1 MAEAEAATEWTL
13 LADDGPTSILP
24 WSAVDPIEEH
34 LLNPHKKVGVMG
46 MVCIAFFWVSGGIYG
61 NEELIGSAPGAYV
74 LTMVVVMPLVFSL
87 PIALITA
94 ELASRFPVDG
104 GQCVYVQR
112 ACGDAVGGHNCYWV
126 FVVNVIDATI
136 YPLLAAQYL
145 GYHIEMDYLHSR
157 LFAIC
162 LIAAVT
168 AINLGGLEAL
178 TRFQGAIF
186 VLTLLP
192 CLIFIGSGIGELNYE
207 AFTST
212 DNTAVDVP
220 LMLSWVIWLYSG
232 FSSLGTIA
240 GECDKPHVTYV
251 RTIAILFP
259 LVIALNTLPF
269 MVALSIDPDVTN
281 YKEVDGTFASRVV
294 PWLLDVPVSGVP
306 RAYILFTASV
316 SMCLC
321 WLPYGVLVEFEV
333 MLYCLSQLMFF
344 YAFVYLRAAYPEAN
358 GKFNVGTGVRNA
370 LALVIVPVLIC
381 VANLYIGLYVPPGEA
396 CDSASAENAAAYAIR
411 RGLEAVVGSV
421 SSVSDTVSPAADTSF
436 DPGPNFKQQAFV
448 TVIIF
453 GGLLHGMSAMWV
465 APETEVIPH
474 YEPLDAPLTPSRRTS
489 EIQLQLPDG
498 APMEEGELQRTP
510 SRVQLGRSASG
521 SRYRFGR
528 RSRTVSMDRET
539 LYDAETILDSFLP
552 QLAFSTSTP
561 MRVDEASGIV
571 LNREE
576 ILVAYQ
582 ETIEMQSMVP
592 PAGIQKK
599 LHVGVNVAGHMTQP
613 KIEAT
618 GTKGKAS
625 AAAPPPNARDLCGD
639 LSFQWDHSTNCRMG
653 RLTRHLGIY
662 AFWAACG
669 MHAFAA
675 VSSAMRTSVAMHAR
689 GVHLL
694 VSFDGGSRGNPGI
707 SGCGAVVADAR
718 DNATLLEMSHYM
730 PGNNATCNEAE
741 YTAAL
746 LGVYAAAQLAK
757 KLPVERL
764 TLQGDSRLVIKQLT
778 GEWRVTKP
786 NLVPLHK
793 NLTDALELAFEG
805 RYDARWLPRED
816 NTLADALA
824 NEAMNSRKGT
834 KRKQH
839 EDALAR
845 LETELGLEKG
855 ALLATEGLENW
866 ALLATEQSGRG
877 AAPARPASPAQSPS
891 AVPATATASLSAAA
905 RRRAAVEAEGA
916 VAGQGSPDLSLTAVR
931 KMRRADLQT
940 KCWARGLSEEGGV
953 EDLRDRLRTALRE
966 DESRK
971 MIARVNAQ
979 RRGRGEAGAAKPF
992 VKLG

>member
-281 YKEVDGTFASRVV
+281 YKAGYFAQLAQQHVGDWLRVCFVVAANLALVGLFNSQAITAQCTVFFFIESRADYKQLRLDWLAEATKVDGTFASRVV

-592 PAGIQKK
+592 PAGIV
-599 LHVGVNVAGHMTQP
+599 L
-613 KIEAT
+613 
-618 GTKGKAS
+618 
-625 AAAPPPNARDLCGD
+625 
-639 LSFQWDHSTNCRMG
+639 
-653 RLTRHLGIY
+653 
-662 AFWAACG
+662 
-669 MHAFAA
+669 
-675 VSSAMRTSVAMHAR
+675 
-689 GVHLL
+689 
-694 VSFDGGSRGNPGI
+694 
-707 SGCGAVVADAR
+707 
-718 DNATLLEMSHYM
+718 
-730 PGNNATCNEAE
+730 
-741 YTAAL
+741 
-746 LGVYAAAQLAK
+746 
-757 KLPVERL
+757 
-764 TLQGDSRLVIKQLT
+764 
-778 GEWRVTKP
+778 
-786 NLVPLHK
+786 
-793 NLTDALELAFEG
+793 
-805 RYDARWLPRED
+805 
-816 NTLADALA
+816 
-824 NEAMNSRKGT
+824 
-834 KRKQH
+834 
-839 EDALAR
+839 
-845 LETELGLEKG
+845 
-855 ALLATEGLENW
+855 
-866 ALLATEQSGRG
+866 
-877 AAPARPASPAQSPS
+877 
-891 AVPATATASLSAAA
+891 
-905 RRRAAVEAEGA
+905 
-916 VAGQGSPDLSLTAVR
+916 
-931 KMRRADLQT
+931 
-940 KCWARGLSEEGGV
+940 
-953 EDLRDRLRTALRE
+953 
-966 DESRK
+966 
-971 MIARVNAQ
+971 
-979 RRGRGEAGAAKPF
+979 
-992 VKLG
+992 